1 MINAYGSANQQKVS
15 HPPLNLVNK
24 LPNQTGQSTSMN
36 KQNNFHYSKFN
47 NHKNNN
53 KSPMWTNRPPGAS
66 EYKKPTAPAANSSYK
81 RDDKGP
87 NALKPPFHPAVN
99 VNYQNHPSVDKSGN
113 PIVTNAGR

>member
-1 MINAYGSANQQKVS
+1 
-15 HPPLNLVNK
+15 
-24 LPNQTGQSTSMN
+24 
-36 KQNNFHYSKFN
+36 
-47 NHKNNN
+47 
-53 KSPMWTNRPPGAS
+53 MWTNRPPGAS